1 LEGETMNPADLY
13 RSPNALAA
21 DYSRFRVAERLLLTG
36 HSHQAW
42 PDCGF
47 IAQQQAWLDAAEFVD
62 NKWEAVFEKVENVRR
77 GYARL
82 LDEPDAEIA
91 FDQSTFHLVARFLS
105 ALPLAERPKL
115 VTTDGEFHTIRRLLT
130 RLSEEGIEVVRV
142 PASPVESLAD
152 RIVSAMDDRTAAVL
166 VSSVMFQTG
175 RIVSGLPQVAV
186 ACSLH
191 GVELLIDAYHH
202 LNVVPFSRKGFENA
216 FVVGGGYK
224 YCQLGE
230 GVCFLRIPER
240 CRLRPVLTGW
250 FAEFEALSES
260 HEDRVA
266 YGEGA
271 ARFAG
276 ATSDPTSFYRAAAV
290 FEFFEERG
298 LSPELLREVSQH
310 QIGLLAER
318 FDALN
323 RDPSVIRRDRNVPLD
338 QIGGFLTLTSPQ
350 ARDISRGL
358 KELGVWTDF
367 RGESLRLGPAPY
379 LADSQLVEAISKLAA
394 VCRLTNQ

>member
-1 LEGETMNPADLY
+1 MNPADLY

-21 DYSRFRVAERLLLTG
+21 DYSHFRVSERLLLTG

-42 PDCGF
+42 PDRGF
-47 IAQQQAWLDAAEFVD
+47 AAQQQAWLDAAEFVD
-62 NKWEAVFEKVENVRR
+62 DKWEAVFEKVEAVRQ

-115 VTTDGEFHTIRRLLT
+115 VTTDGEFHTIRRLLS

-142 PASPVESLAD
+142 PASSLDSLAD
-152 RIVSAMDDRTAAVL
+152 RIVAAIDDRTAAVL

-175 RIVSGLPQVAV
+175 RIVPGLPQVAV

-191 GVELLIDAYHH
+191 GVELLVDAYHH
-202 LNVVPFSRKGFENA
+202 LNVVPFGRKGLENA
-216 FVVGGGYK
+216 FIVGGGYK

-250 FAEFEALSES
+250 FAEFETLADSPGRKVS
-260 HEDRVA
+260 
-266 YGEGA
+266 YGDGA
-271 ARFAG
+271 ACFAG
-276 ATSDPTSFYRAAAV
+276 ATFDPTSFYRSAAV
-290 FEFFEERG
+290 FEFFRERG
-298 LSPELLREVSQH
+298 LTPELLREVSQH
-310 QIGLLAER
+310 QIRLLAER

-323 RDPSVIRRDRNVPLD
+323 LDPSLIRRDRDVPLD

-350 ARDISRGL
+350 ARDISRSL

-379 LADSQLVEAISKLAA
+379 LADAQLVDAVAKLATI
-394 VCRLTNQ
+394 CGWKNR